1 MNHRKTVRR
10 SIEYIEE
17 HLNEKLS
24 PDIIAAE
31 AGYSVSYFSRI
42 FKEYSG
48 KSVMR
53 FVRDLR
59 LEQAREE
66 ADENRVCELAEKC
79 GYGTASGFSRAY
91 KRAFGEN
98 PSGRMNA

>member
-1 MNHRKTVRR
+1 
-10 SIEYIEE
+10 
-17 HLNEKLS
+17 
-24 PDIIAAE
+24 
-31 AGYSVSYFSRI
+31 
-42 FKEYSG
+42 
-48 KSVMR
+48 MR